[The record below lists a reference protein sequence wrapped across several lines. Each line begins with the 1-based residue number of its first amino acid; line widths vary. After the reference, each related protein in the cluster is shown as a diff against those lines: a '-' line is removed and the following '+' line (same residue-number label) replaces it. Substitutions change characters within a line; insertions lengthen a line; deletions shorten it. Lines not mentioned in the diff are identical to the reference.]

1 MDAVAEEGWGVGG
14 GGGSPRD
21 WMRDGRVEGGVGS
34 ERQEERLW
42 VEFREVIGQLLV
54 WWQ

>member
-1 MDAVAEEGWGVGG
+1 MDAVAEEGVGG
-14 GGGSPRD
+14 ASRD
-21 WMRDGRVEGGVGS
+21 WMRDGRMEGGVGS